1 MVTFAEEN
9 VLYRP
14 NLTEFQRQLS
24 PCDPIFHQD
33 KQLGALDGKHEGN
46 KMQRGKQTRRAIYL
60 RKLLIQV
67 DQPYRLAK
75 RTSFFL
81 LFSLRTETQI
91 ANRTQKNKL
100 PPVK

>member
-46 KMQRGKQTRRAIYL
+46 KMQRGKQTRRSIYL
-60 RKLLIQV
+60 RKLLFRWISLT
-67 DQPYRLAK
+67 DSRKANFFFSSFQPK
-75 RTSFFL
+75 D
-81 LFSLRTETQI
+81 
-91 ANRTQKNKL
+91 
-100 PPVK
+100 